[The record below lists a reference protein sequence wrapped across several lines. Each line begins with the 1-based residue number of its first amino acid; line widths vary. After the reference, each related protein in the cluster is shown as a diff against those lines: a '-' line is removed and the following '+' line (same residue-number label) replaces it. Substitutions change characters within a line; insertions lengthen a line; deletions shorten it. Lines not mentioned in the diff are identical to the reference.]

1 MDLFGI
7 SKEMTSLGSN
17 GKDAQLSAP
26 TEQDRYNFLP
36 NVDFQNLNISFNGC
50 GFLGI
55 YHIGV
60 ATALKTYVPDFRI
73 ENISGASAGA
83 VAAVCLLGGVET
95 GKHNISF
102 FINCYVC
109 VNICLY
115 IKLAIT
121 SQNHISDQCALAIL
135 DTVVECRKLLGGPF
149 NPSFDPCKHFEDI
162 LHKVSVQAIILQS

>member
-7 SKEMTSLGSN
+7 SNEMTSLGSN
-17 GKDAQLSAP
+17 GKDAQLSGP

-102 FINCYVC
+102 FINCYVL
-109 VNICLY
+109 IHLY
-115 IKLAIT
+115 INLDIT
-121 SQNHISDQCALAIL
+121 S
-135 DTVVECRKLLGGPF
+135 
-149 NPSFDPCKHFEDI
+149 
-162 LHKVSVQAIILQS
+162 

>member
-1 MDLFGI
+1 MDLFEM
-7 SKEMTSLGSN
+7 SAEMTNLGCN
-17 GKDAQLSAP
+17 GNDAQSSSP
-26 TEQDRYNFLP
+26 HDQDCYNFLP

-95 GKHNISF
+95 GKYKF
-102 FINCYVC
+102 
-109 VNICLY
+109 
-115 IKLAIT
+115 
-121 SQNHISDQCALAIL
+121 
-135 DTVVECRKLLGGPF
+135 
-149 NPSFDPCKHFEDI
+149 
-162 LHKVSVQAIILQS
+162 

>member
-7 SKEMTSLGSN
+7 SNEMTSLGSN
-17 GKDAQLSAP
+17 GKDAQLSGLN
-26 TEQDRYNFLP
+26 EQDRYNFLP

-102 FINCYVC
+102 FIH
-109 VNICLY
+109 CLSFIYTIY
-115 IKLAIT
+115 IYEIRYKRST
-121 SQNHISDQCALAIL
+121 YFRSNGSSN
-135 DTVVECRKLLGGPF
+135 TRYRSRV
-149 NPSFDPCKHFEDI
+149 
-162 LHKVSVQAIILQS
+162 

>member
-1 MDLFGI
+1 MI
-7 SKEMTSLGSN
+7 WQLGEGCVPDMMCSFAVGPQDRLN
-17 GKDAQLSAP
+17 D
-26 TEQDRYNFLP
+26 QDRYNFSP
-36 NVDFQNLNISFNGC
+36 NVDLPNLNISFNGC

-95 GKHNISF
+95 GKHNISV
-102 FINCYVC
+102 FINCYVLSF
-109 VNICLY
+109 IIYTY
-115 IKLAIT
+115 IYMKLDIKGA
-121 SQNHISDQCALAIL
+121 HILDQMALAIL

-162 LHKVSVQAIILQS
+162 LHKVSV

>member
-1 MDLFGI
+1 MDPFGM
-7 SKEMTSLGSN
+7 SAEMTNLGHN
-17 GKDAQLSAP
+17 GNDAQSSSP
-26 TEQDRYNFLP
+26 NDKDCYNFLP

-95 GKHNISF
+95 GKYNFLSF
-102 FINCYVC
+102 LI
-109 VNICLY
+109 
-115 IKLAIT
+115 
-121 SQNHISDQCALAIL
+121 
-135 DTVVECRKLLGGPF
+135 
-149 NPSFDPCKHFEDI
+149 
-162 LHKVSVQAIILQS
+162 IILY